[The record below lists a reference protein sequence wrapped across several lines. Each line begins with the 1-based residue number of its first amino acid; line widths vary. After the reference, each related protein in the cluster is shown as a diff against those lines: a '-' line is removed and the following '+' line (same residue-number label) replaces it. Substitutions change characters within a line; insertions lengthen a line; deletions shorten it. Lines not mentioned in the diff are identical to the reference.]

1 MLAIA
6 AGKHVLVEK
15 PVASTVADA
24 REMYTA
30 AVAKGVMLQVGA
42 YKPQR
47 VLAHVRRFRCLTI
60 YFGSWCCRR
69 ACGRASF
76 RLSSRCAR

>member
-30 AVAKGVMLQVGA
+30 AAAKGVMLQVGA
-42 YKPQR
+42 YKPCGSWPMLN
-47 VLAHVRRFRCLTI
+47 VFHCLTI

-69 ACGRASF
+69 ACGRASSQ
-76 RLSSRCAR
+76 LSSRCAR

>member
-24 REMYTA
+24 RQMYTA

-47 VLAHVRRFRCLTI
+47 VLLARRGNPDHAPLPPHT
-60 YFGSWCCRR
+60 
-69 ACGRASF
+69 
-76 RLSSRCAR
+76 SSSSPPTHSPKAY